1 MATLPK
7 NWTATALE
15 LTGHFED
22 DGEPWSAVSGNFDG
36 MGVSLGV
43 LQWNFGQGSLQPM
56 VIAAGR
62 PAVDATMP
70 TIGAAFWQA
79 AHAGPSGWL
88 PIVAGWHTGIA
99 LKSVARQELRAFT
112 GSPAFVAQQVA
123 ASEQTAQTA
132 FEFAKDWAKSDPA
145 FGAVS
150 KALFCWFFDLTTQNG
165 TLKGIGF
172 AQLDTFRKSLSHP
185 RDFVCDRLAGQP
197 LSVAGAKDAHR
208 NAELWRSAGTARGD
222 DLLLLSYLRSL
233 KSTPQWQ
240 TDVLN
245 RKGTVAQGIGWVH
258 GTRHD
263 LTALLHD

>member
-7 NWTATALE
+7 TWTATALE

-56 VIAAGR
+56 IIAAGR
-62 PAVDATMP
+62 AAVEATMP
-70 TIGAAFWQA
+70 TIGTSFWQA
-79 AHAGPSGWL
+79 ANAGTGAWR
-88 PIVAGWHTGIA
+88 PIVAEWHAGAT
-99 LKSVARQELRAFT
+99 LKPAARRDLRAFT
-112 GSPAFVAQQVA
+112 GSPPFVAQQVA
-123 ASEQTAQTA
+123 ASAQTA
-132 FEFAKDWAKSDPA
+132 ATAFKFAQDWAAADPA
-145 FGAVS
+145 FGTVS

-165 TLKGIGF
+165 NLKGITF
-172 AQLDTFRKSLSHP
+172 AQVAAFRASLSDP

-197 LSVAGAKDAHR
+197 AAVAGSRDAHR
-208 NAELWRSAGTARGD
+208 NAEQWRNASPAAAEH
-222 DLLLLSYLRSL
+222 LLLLSYLRSL
-233 KSTPQWQ
+233 KSTAQWQ

-245 RKGTVAQGIGWVH
+245 RKGTVAQGFGWVH